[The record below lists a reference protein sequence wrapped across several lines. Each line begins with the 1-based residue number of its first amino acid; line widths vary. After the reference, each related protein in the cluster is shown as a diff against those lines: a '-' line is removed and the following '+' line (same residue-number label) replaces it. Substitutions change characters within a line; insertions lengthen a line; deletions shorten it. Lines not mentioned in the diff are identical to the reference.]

1 MATPEEVS
9 KLKEAQKQGIVLGLN
24 EVTGEVRDRLD
35 VDELLLL
42 HPKTFNLYLLAL
54 AYLQDE
60 ANSNKDKMGYFQIAG
75 MLKNRLPLKLLML
88 PRHKGFMDFQT
99 RTGIMWKET
108 PLAKRVDT
116 ALMVL
121 YFFPHG
127 IDLT

>member
-99 RTGIMWKET
+99 RTGIM
-108 PLAKRVDT
+108 
-116 ALMVL
+116 
-121 YFFPHG
+121 
-127 IDLT
+127 